1 VIATVWIIH
10 DLTTDTARVSFGYD
24 PGAVAI
30 IKSITS
36 TSRSYDPTTKV
47 WTVTGSVVD
56 GLVWMLTQDGHK
68 VHVTVTDHTPQ
79 TTQAAYSSA
88 GWADALFTAVGPDR
102 IDAVYRALT
111 RVLHPDN
118 ATGDP
123 DLQQQLNVARDH
135 HTQRGAKHHA

>member
-1 VIATVWIIH
+1 MATVRIIR

-24 PGAVAI
+24 PGAVSI

-47 WTVTGSVVD
+47 WTVAGSVVD
-56 GLVWMLTQDGHK
+56 DLVWMLTQDGHK
-68 VHVTVTDHTPQ
+68 VHVTVTGHPPQ
-79 TTQAAYSSA
+79 TSA

-102 IDAVYRALT
+102 VDAVYRALT
-111 RVLHPDN
+111 KVLHPDN
-118 ATGDP
+118 ATGDH

-135 HTQRGAKHHA
+135 HTKRGAKH